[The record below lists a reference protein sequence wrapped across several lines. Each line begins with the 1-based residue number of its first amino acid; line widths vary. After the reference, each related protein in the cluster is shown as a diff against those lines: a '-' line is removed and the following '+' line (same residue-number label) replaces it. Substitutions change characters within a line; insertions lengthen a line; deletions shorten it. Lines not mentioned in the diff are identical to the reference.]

1 MDILLDEARLGE
13 SREWYREPLSFVSI
27 LRMYA
32 AKNVGLLAKALCQSI
47 YPVTGTLHSRASL
60 LPQGIVG

>member
-27 LRMYA
+27 LRMYT
-32 AKNVGLLAKALCQSI
+32 AKNVGAGLLAKAVYQSSS
-47 YPVTGTLHSRASL
+47 PVTGTPHSQAN
-60 LPQGIVG
+60 PP